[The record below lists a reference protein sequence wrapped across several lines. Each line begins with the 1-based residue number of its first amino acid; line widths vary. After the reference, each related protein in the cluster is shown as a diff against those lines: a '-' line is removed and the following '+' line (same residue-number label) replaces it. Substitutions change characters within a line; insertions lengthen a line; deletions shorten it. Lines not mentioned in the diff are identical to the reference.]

1 MKNHQMF
8 TDNAPFRIR
17 ALTEQEILEKI
28 VEIISKYLPNSK
40 IILFG
45 SRAKGNNRPNSDFDV
60 AVETEEP
67 VPVRIKFNIQDE
79 LEALPTLKKFDI
91 VYLNEVDEDFKEIV
105 LGSGRVLN
113 ERGRISVEK
122 V

>member
-8 TDNAPFRIR
+8 TDNAPFKVR
-17 ALTEQEILEKI
+17 ALTEQEILKKI

-91 VYLNEVDEDFKEIV
+91 LYLNEVDEDFKEIV
-105 LGSGRVLN
+105 LGSGRVLY

>member
-1 MKNHQMF
+1 MKNHQMLI
-8 TDNAPFRIR
+8 DNAPFKVR

-91 VYLNEVDEDFKEIV
+91 LYLNEVDEDFKEIV
-105 LGSGRVLN
+105 LGTGRVLY